1 LSRPERTQKPTPK
14 RKRQARRRGQIARSP
29 EIAVAASLLGGLISL
44 RFFAPASTRHFL
56 ATTRNLLGSAGGGT
70 HPAVGSIALDLAA
83 SAALPFLLVAVVMT
97 VASGV
102 AQTGFALAPEAFK
115 PKLSNLSWRRG
126 AQRLKPSNGG
136 WDGLRAMIKLGVLAL
151 AAWPVITDGLPRLL
165 SGHDLDAGLD
175 LTSNLA
181 WSLLVRTTVAAVLV
195 AAVDYSIARI
205 KTARSLRMS
214 HQEVRQDVRE
224 AEGDPLVRG
233 QRRRRMAEMSRNRIL
248 SVATADVVVA
258 NPTHFAV
265 ALTYN
270 KGDRAPRVV
279 AKGTNGLALRI
290 RKEAAR
296 HGVPVI
302 ENKPLARA
310 LFRRV
315 KVGHLVPT
323 ALFEAVAVVL
333 ATAYRRRRRVA

>member
-29 EIAVAASLLGGLISL
+29 EVAVAASLLGGVLTL
-44 RFFAPASTRHFL
+44 RFFAPAATRHFL
-56 ATTRNLLGSAGGGT
+56 ATTSNLLGSAGGVT
-70 HPAVGSIALDLAA
+70 HPSVGAVALDLAA
-83 SAALPFLLVAVVMT
+83 SAALPFLLVAVVMA

-102 AQTGFALAPEAFK
+102 AQTGFALAPEAAK

-126 AQRLKPSNGG
+126 VQRLKPSNGG
-136 WDGLRAMIKLGVLAL
+136 WDGLRTLIKLGVLTL
-151 AAWPVITDGLPRLL
+151 AAWPVITSGLPRLL
-165 SGHDLDAGLD
+165 SGHNLGAGLD
-175 LTSNLA
+175 TTSNLA
-181 WSLLVRTTVAAVLV
+181 WSLLIRTALAALAV
-195 AAVDYSIARI
+195 AAVDYTIARI
-205 KTARSLRMS
+205 KNTRSLRMS
-214 HQEVRQDVRE
+214 HQEVRQDYRE

-248 SVATADVVVA
+248 SVATADVVVT

-265 ALTYN
+265 ALAYN
-270 KGDRAPRVV
+270 KGERAPRVV
-279 AKGTNGLALRI
+279 AKGSNGLAARI
-290 RKEAAR
+290 RKDAAR
-296 HGVPVI
+296 HGIPVI